1 MEALTKLLSKI
12 YQQFQ
17 LDMEEPADLT
27 LVNETPICRVDS
39 GNYRPVSLTLGLAK
53 IMEKIILTAI
63 TWHLQDNQVIRPSHH
78 GFKKSRSCWTNLIS
92 FCVSFSGQ
100 VKGCGCLIVD
110 SWLNTG
116 EPTFWILC
124 SVWDPHKKDMELF
137 EPIQR
142 RKTKLVKGLVN
153 KSYKEWLRELGLFS
167 LEKRRL

>member
-63 TWHLQDNQVIRPSHH
+63 TWHLQDNQMIRPSHH
-78 GFKKSRSCWTNLIS
+78 GFKESRSCRTNLIS
-92 FCVSFSGQ
+92 FCVPFSGQ

-110 SWLNTG
+110 S
-116 EPTFWILC
+116 
-124 SVWDPHKKDMELF
+124 
-137 EPIQR
+137 
-142 RKTKLVKGLVN
+142 
-153 KSYKEWLRELGLFS
+153 
-167 LEKRRL
+167 